1 MGVEPTSSAWKADIM
16 SLSLPLYDTRIF
28 VGRVGFEPTFST
40 YRYVY
45 RMYKIPT
52 VPADK
57 TKNPIISDWVSLISL
72 YFKSYNIIQPV
83 TYAPAPPPIIAV
95 PMLFTFVII
104 IYILNFSSLLIQIYI
119 FFYSCQIFFKKNYG
133 KSCLAQNECTENI
146 LCELPPPT
154 TSPKNC
160 HYSNI
165 F

>member
-1 MGVEPTSSAWKADIM
+1 MSVFSRFDVFSFVELFGNDPKSQACKARV
-16 SLSLPLYDTRIF
+16 LANCHHNPIF

-104 IYILNFSSLLIQIYI
+104 IYILNFLSLLIQIYN
-119 FFYSCQIFFKKNYG
+119 FLFYCQIFFKKVCNANG
-133 KSCLAQNECTENI
+133 IRTR
-146 LCELPPPT
+146 
-154 TSPKNC
+154 
-160 HYSNI
+160 I
-165 F
+165 FTLRG